1 MAVLKCKMCGG
12 TLEVTNSEKLV
23 TCEFCGTTQTIPLL
37 DNEKR
42 ITLHNR
48 ANAFRLRNEFDKAI
62 ITYESIVEEFMDDAE
77 AYWGLVLCKYGIEY
91 VDDSITGKKIP
102 TCHRT
107 LTKNI
112 FDDLDYQNALKHS
125 DIISKY
131 VYETEAK
138 EIDRLQKEIILI
150 SQKEEPYDIF
160 ICYKE
165 TDSFNRRTIDSVIAQ
180 EIYEELIRKGYK
192 VFFSR
197 ITLESKLGSEYEPI
211 IFAALNSSKVM
222 LAIGTKPEYF
232 NSVWV
237 RNEWSR
243 FIGMMHSGDNHKYLI
258 PCYKDIDAYD
268 LPEEMLSYQC
278 QDLNKLGYMQDL
290 TRGLDKI
297 FGKDKIVDN
306 QTTQSKSNVF
316 GRIEMLLE
324 QGDRNKAKEVIE
336 NLLNEDYTNSRAYL
350 YSLIIELNLK
360 KEIDL
365 EKLDIPLTTYQN
377 YQNAMKF
384 ASNDYKKVLESYNNK
399 ILENIENIK
408 KEEIY
413 KEADK
418 NKLNQNYDYA
428 IRLYSKIKDYK
439 DSNNQIEI
447 CNEEIVNKKEKL
459 YNESI
464 KEAEKEN
471 YDKALSLLNKLQ
483 NYKDVNNLIEQYKN
497 LKFNSEKY
505 YEAKLL
511 LNKKT
516 LDEYKSAINILTKI
530 KDYKDSE
537 LLIEKYKEEI
547 QKIKNKKAIQKDK
560 IIKTLKIS
568 TLVSVILISLIILFT
583 SLIIPTINL
592 NKARNLIDEGSL
604 TESEK
609 ILTNLDGFGDSENL
623 LEIIKAHKEFLNNNY
638 EKGIEY
644 LDSIGTTIQI
654 DYNPNEGDLLE
665 VDGQTVACKD
675 GYTFY
680 GWLLDSY
687 DINNKKNNYYVNVC
701 LKASWE
707 IITYDITYEL
717 NNGTMNT
724 NVNKYDC
731 TQEVYIPIPTKLG
744 YTFIGWYDGKD
755 TKKDYKISKHTY
767 GNIHLEAIFEP
778 NKYTIYLDYNGGTG
792 DKELIEVTYDEF
804 YNLPVPTKDGY
815 KFMGWYDVDNSILV
829 EDDIYKI
836 TNDLYLQARYEY
848 IYYVTYNLD
857 GGECNNLPTEFT
869 ESTKFNL
876 PLPQKQGYYFIGWYD
891 ENNELVSELNN
902 KDYTLKA
909 KYGLFIKE
917 NNYIYFG
924 RYPQTKVTDSYI
936 INALNQIITINEYG
950 YIEYDGNEYK
960 EYNDNYY
967 LVEPIKWKILET
979 NNNSYKL
986 VSDLILDQ
994 QEFYSSTSNR
1004 TINGKTIYSNN
1015 YEHSDIRAWL
1025 NNDFINTAFNIEE
1038 QNIINES
1045 LVDNSAST
1053 TDSNTNKYAC
1063 NNTNDKIYLLS
1074 YKDVTEKYFTTNS
1087 ERQAKVTDYAKDKGV
1102 NDNNGLGYF
1111 WLRSPKYDHS
1121 CYVYS
1126 VNIDGYMS
1134 SPYCYYSS
1142 FGARPALEI
1151 KTK

>member
-12 TLEVTNSEKLV
+12 TLEVTKNEKIV
-23 TCEFCGTTQTIPLL
+23 TCEFCGTTQTIPTIDSEKKTLL
-37 DNEKR
+37 Y
-42 ITLHNR
+42 NR
-48 ANAFRLRNEFDKAI
+48 ANAFRLKNEFDKAMV
-62 ITYESIVEEFMDDAE
+62 TYENIVEEFTEDSE

-91 VDDSITGKKIP
+91 VDDPKTEKKVP

-107 LTKNI
+107 LTKSILN
-112 FDDLDYQNALKHS
+112 DDDYLNAIKYS
-125 DIISKY
+125 DVIARAL
-131 VYETEAK
+131 YEKEAK
-138 EIDRLQKEIILI
+138 EIDRLQKEILVL

-165 TDSFNRRTIDSVIAQ
+165 TDNNGKRTIDSVIAQ
-180 EIYEELIRKGYK
+180 DIYDELTKKGYK
-192 VFFSR
+192 VFFAR

-211 IFAALNSSKVM
+211 IYAALTSSKAM
-222 LAIGTKPEYF
+222 LVIGTKPEYF
-232 NSVWV
+232 NAVWV

-243 FIGMMHSGDNHKYLI
+243 FIDMMHSDTHKYLI
-258 PCYKDIDAYD
+258 PCYKDMDAYD

-290 TRGLDKI
+290 VRGLDKI
-297 FGKDKIVDN
+297 FGKDKVVIEQVPKRTLN
-306 QTTQSKSNVF
+306 AF

-324 QGDRNKAKEVIE
+324 QGDRNKAKEIIE
-336 NLLNEDYTNSRAYL
+336 NLLNEDYTNSKAYL
-350 YSLIIELNLK
+350 YSLMIELNLK

-413 KEADK
+413 KEAYK

-428 IRLYSKIKDYK
+428 IKLYSKIKDYK
-439 DSNNQIEI
+439 DSNKQIEI

-471 YDKALSLLNKLQ
+471 YDKALSLLNRLQ
-483 NYKDVNNLIEQYKN
+483 NYKDTKELYNKYVE
-497 LKFNSEKY
+497 LKEKENIY
-505 YEAKLL
+505 RKAEYCAR
-511 LNKKT
+511 KKT
-516 LDEYKSAINILTKI
+516 IDSYTQVINLLSKV

-537 LLIEKYKEEI
+537 LLIEKYKEAI
-547 QKIKNKKAIQKDK
+547 QKIKDK
-560 IIKTLKIS
+560 TIKIFKIS
-568 TLVSVILISLIILFT
+568 TLVSVILISLIILIT

-623 LEIIKAHKEFLNNNY
+623 LQIIKAHKEFSNNNY
-638 EKGIEY
+638 EEGIEY
-644 LDSIGTTIQI
+644 LETIGTTIQI
-654 DYNPNEGDLLE
+654 DYNPNEGELLE
-665 VDGQTVACKD
+665 VDGKTVACKD

-680 GWLLDSY
+680 GWLIDSY
-687 DINNKKNNYYVNVC
+687 DINNKKNNYYANVC

-707 IITYDITYEL
+707 VITYDITYEL
-717 NNGTMNT
+717 NNGTMNININT
-724 NVNKYDC
+724 YDC
-731 TQEVYIPIPTKLG
+731 TQEVHIPNATKEG
-744 YTFIGWYDGKD
+744 YTFIGWNDGKA
-755 TKKDYKISKHTY
+755 TKKDYVINKNTY
-767 GNIHLEAIFEP
+767 GNINLEAIFEP
-778 NKYTIYLDYNGGTG
+778 NKYTIYLDYNGGIG
-792 DKELIEVTYDEF
+792 DKESIEIKYDEF
-804 YNLPVPTKDGY
+804 YNLPVPVSTKDGY
-815 KFMGWYDVDNSILV
+815 KFIGWYDNNILV

-876 PLPQKQGYYFIGWYD
+876 PTPTKQGYLFLGWYD
-891 ENNELVSELNN
+891 ENDELVSELNN

-909 KYGLFIKE
+909 KYVPFIKE

-950 YIEYDGNEYK
+950 YIEYDENEYK
-960 EYNDNYY
+960 EYYDNYY

-994 QEFYSSTSNR
+994 QDFYSSTYDR
-1004 TINGKTIYSNN
+1004 TINGNTIYPNN
-1015 YEHSDIRAWL
+1015 YEYSDIREWL
-1025 NNDFINTAFNIEE
+1025 NNDFINASFNTEE
-1038 QNIINES
+1038 QNIIKKS

-1053 TDSNTNKYAC
+1053 TSTNPNKYAC
-1063 NNTNDKIYLLS
+1063 NNTNDKVYLLS
-1074 YKDVTEKYFTTNS
+1074 YKDFTKNYFTNIS
-1087 ERQAKVTDYAKDKGV
+1087 DRQAKVTDYAKDKGV
-1102 NDNNGLGYF
+1102 YESNDYGYF
-1111 WLRSPKYDHS
+1111 WLRPPYSNDCDSYHVNYVNYDGYRDHS
-1121 CYVYS
+1121 YCS
-1126 VNIDGYMS
+1126 SSNI
-1134 SPYCYYSS
+1134 
-1142 FGARPALEI
+1142 GARPALEI
-1151 KTK
+1151 KIK